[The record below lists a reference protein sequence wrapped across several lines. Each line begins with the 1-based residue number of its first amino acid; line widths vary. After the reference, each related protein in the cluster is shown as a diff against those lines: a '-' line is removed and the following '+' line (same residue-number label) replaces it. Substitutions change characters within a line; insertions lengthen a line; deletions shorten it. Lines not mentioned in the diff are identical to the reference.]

1 MPRLFAI
8 VVLASAAAGIAH
20 ADLSPPNHKP
30 YKHEYVIANLDQY
43 PDYVF
48 IVASG
53 GERDQLAAGKAFS
66 FKWSSLN
73 DYQRTLDAVP
83 RARFAESG
91 TSYRE
96 KSSLP
101 LGVIRLAPTPFMS
114 RDTNPIDD
122 PAVRVVTTYNIE
134 LINSNI
140 RLHHVADQRYD
151 ADGNLIGPY
160 RGAFAT
166 GAEGAF
172 AAGAEGM
179 SRTPWIGAGL
189 AAAAALVG
197 MALVWLQRAYS
208 ARRRAATEAG
218 AGQ

>member
-48 IVASG
+48 LVGSG
-53 GERDQLAAGKAFS
+53 GQWDQLAAGKAFS
-66 FKWSSLN
+66 FKWSSLL
-73 DYQRTLDAVP
+73 DHLRVLDAVP

-96 KSSLP
+96 KSPLP
-101 LGVIRLAPTPFMS
+101 LGVIRLAPTPFES

-160 RGAFAT
+160 RGAFAADGSIART
-166 GAEGAF
+166 A
-172 AAGAEGM
+172 
-179 SRTPWIGAGL
+179 RTPWIGAGL